1 MGPRGD
7 PIATPPICWY
17 SFPSGHLKGASL
29 VQSSSSLCK
38 IFGGIFGG
46 VIVGWLYTCFRII
59 SIVSSMGTLVNRLST
74 SSEPIIPLHLLELIK
89 SRKSLVDLIVYWLG
103 VKGEIIL
110 LRYLA
115 KLYVGVG
122 ICDIIGRSGLPS
134 LWIFTLLF

>member
-1 MGPRGD
+1 
-7 PIATPPICWY
+7 
-17 SFPSGHLKGASL
+17 
-29 VQSSSSLCK
+29 
-38 IFGGIFGG
+38 
-46 VIVGWLYTCFRII
+46 
-59 SIVSSMGTLVNRLST
+59 MGTLVNRLST